1 MSEQIFISL
10 QYIRKLTFNLR
21 AKRKEQNIPFAHFS
35 ANPSKMKRQSK
46 WRPATIKMAA
56 DLVSVRFACFSV
68 LVRVAC
74 VAAIECRCADCCVL
88 TIVACLLFKQKH
100 RKEYVGGRFCGCCGR
115 CGWWFAWKLCAL
127 GCFFAPAA
135 LPLSLWGH
143 LRTGMD
149 ETSVCLFLSPPSMLV
164 FALQLIPCVGTMRA
178 HFLFFYLSNF

>member
-1 MSEQIFISL
+1 
-10 QYIRKLTFNLR
+10 
-21 AKRKEQNIPFAHFS
+21 
-35 ANPSKMKRQSK
+35 
-46 WRPATIKMAA
+46 MAA
-56 DLVSVRFACFSV
+56 DSVSVCFACFSLLV
-68 LVRVAC
+68 LVAC
-74 VAAIECRCADCCVL
+74 IAAIECRCADCCVL
-88 TIVACLLFKQKH
+88 TFVACLLFKQKR
-100 RKEYVGGRFCGCCGR
+100 RKEYVGERFCGCCGR

-135 LPLSLWGH
+135 LPSSLWGH